1 MDKLRQSW
9 EGLGKP
15 RIVAACSSCL
25 AALREALPDGLCV
38 EMEGAAV
45 AQVCHDYGLPFAA
58 MRSISDRADDSA
70 HVDFNRFIAEVAS
83 VYTREILGTWLS
95 GRVD

>member
-1 MDKLRQSW
+1 M
-9 EGLGKP
+9 
-15 RIVAACSSCL
+15 
-25 AALREALPDGLCV
+25 
-38 EMEGAAV
+38 
-45 AQVCHDYGLPFAA
+45 AQVCADFGLPFALL
-58 MRSISDRADDSA
+58 RVISDRADDSA